1 MSLADFEQDLATY
14 FDGPRPEAEIADY
27 RAKRGA
33 AKKLRDEVVPVL
45 HHIKFTKAKGEIRFQ
60 LNSDIPDC
68 WLRDTPNA
76 TPQGLEVTVAQSR
89 EQQRLGQLMNETK
102 GMVPGFLGLP
112 DGAPEKLYKER
123 LARGRIMHSSDGALA
138 AVGNGIKSSLQKK
151 NQPRFAGHDLIPNM
165 ASRNIMREPGTI
177 PFFQNVLKVKVN
189 RIGRIALPREE
200 LARLDGLKLIPGMP
214 VEAFIQTGDRTVMSY
229 LVKPMQDQIAKA
241 FRER

>member
-1 MSLADFEQDLATY
+1 MSLADFEQALATY

-89 EQQRLGQLMNETK
+89 EQQRLGQLMK
-102 GMVPGFLGLP
+102 GHGPQDFSSYSCSLLLRATPARRGSVCRHDWLCSH
-112 DGAPEKLYKER
+112 KLSQ
-123 LARGRIMHSSDGALA
+123 AVATALA
-138 AVGNGIKSSLQKK
+138 FK
-151 NQPRFAGHDLIPNM
+151 
-165 ASRNIMREPGTI
+165 
-177 PFFQNVLKVKVN
+177 
-189 RIGRIALPREE
+189 
-200 LARLDGLKLIPGMP
+200 ARP
-214 VEAFIQTGDRTVMSY
+214 ATS
-229 LVKPMQDQIAKA
+229 
-241 FRER
+241 

>member
-1 MSLADFEQDLATY
+1 MSLADFEQTLATY
-14 FDGPRPEAEIADY
+14 FDGSRPEAEVADY

-60 LNSDIPDC
+60 LNSDVPDC

-138 AVGNGIKSSLQKK
+138 AVGSGIKSCLQKK
-151 NQPRFAGHDLIPNM
+151 NQPRFAGHDLLIEAPLLCLPNERWSLIEEDLCS
-165 ASRNIMREPGTI
+165 AAGP
-177 PFFQNVLKVKVN
+177 
-189 RIGRIALPREE
+189 LP
-200 LARLDGLKLIPGMP
+200 
-214 VEAFIQTGDRTVMSY
+214 
-229 LVKPMQDQIAKA
+229 
-241 FRER
+241 FREIHVIGDHDRSPFGFRIK